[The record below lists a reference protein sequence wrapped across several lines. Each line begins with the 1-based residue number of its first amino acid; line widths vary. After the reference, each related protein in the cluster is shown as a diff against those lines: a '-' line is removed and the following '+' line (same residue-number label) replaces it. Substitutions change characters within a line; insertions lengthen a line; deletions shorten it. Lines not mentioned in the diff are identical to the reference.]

1 MLLICKVGFRDHSY
15 HAACT
20 EITCNFRYLLSSKF
34 AYLIILLW
42 FQYINPAYERLFGY
56 TSEEIMG
63 QDLNELPQS
72 ERNKADTIETIKSSV
87 KKGKVSIPVA
97 NQFSSM
103 IYYTQDKFYMSSTI
117 KLQIMICG
125 SDISI
130 CIHGNMFLM
139 KVFTNFSIKDLF
151 VELQTVLRKSP
162 HGSKSTACVFRPI
175 VTVVL
180 PMFTT

>member
-1 MLLICKVGFRDHSY
+1 MQSQFPRSYSY

-20 EITCNFRYLLSSKF
+20 EITCNFQCVLSSKF
-34 AYLIILLW
+34 AYLIIFLL

-103 IYYTQDKFYMSSTI
+103 IYCTQDKFYMSSTI
-117 KLQIMICG
+117 KLQIMICR
-125 SDISI
+125 SDIPI

-139 KVFTNFSIKDLF
+139 KVFTNFSVKDLCRR
-151 VELQTVLRKSP
+151 TK
-162 HGSKSTACVFRPI
+162 K
-175 VTVVL
+175 VL
-180 PMFTT
+180 PWV